1 MDHTAVIVRAHGG
14 EPLKRAATEIHER
27 LVYISNPAWCT
38 ESGDVGFPQ
47 QDVFVYDEDVFFALC
62 QQWERDGKTNP
73 ETWARLRRLTHQ
85 SAA

>member
-1 MDHTAVIVRAHGG
+1 MDYSAVIARAYGG
-14 EPLKRAATEIHER
+14 EPLKRVATEIQGC

-47 QDVFVYDEDVFFALC
+47 QDVFVYDEDVFLALC
-62 QQWERDGKTNP
+62 QQWEQGGKTSP
-73 ETWARLRRLTHQ
+73 AMWGRFKRLAHQ